1 MADTKQ
7 PKPAGEAPQA
17 NAARVEWDD
26 SKMDTTYANV
36 ANAASTREEVALVFG
51 TNKTWKISEDKP
63 VKIELTNRIIL
74 SPFAAKRFALL
85 LNGVLDEYETRFGK
99 LEVHWPPLFILG
111 EGGMRLIA
119 DALLDLAP
127 SQRVQ

>member
-1 MADTKQ
+1 MADTEA
-7 PKPAGEAPQA
+7 PSPAGEKQQA
-17 NAARVEWDD
+17 SASRVEWDD

-85 LNGVLDEYETRFGK
+85 LNGVLDEYESRFGK
-99 LEVHWPPLFILG
+99 LEVEPPERRPG
-111 EGGMRLIA
+111 K
-119 DALLDLAP
+119 
-127 SQRVQ
+127 

>member
-1 MADTKQ
+1 MADTKA
-7 PKPAGEAPQA
+7 PAPAGETQQA

-74 SPFAAKRFALL
+74 SPYAAKRFSML
-85 LNGVLDEYETRFGK
+85 LNGVLEEYESRFGK
-99 LEVHWPPLFILG
+99 LDVEPP
-111 EGGMRLIA
+111 EKR
-119 DALLDLAP
+119 P
-127 SQRVQ
+127 EK

>member
-1 MADTKQ
+1 MADSKESTTTNE
-7 PKPAGEAPQA
+7 PKPA
-17 NAARVEWDD
+17 AASRVEWDD

-85 LNGVLDEYETRFGK
+85 LNGVLDEYESRFGK
-99 LEVHWPPLFILG
+99 LDVEPPEKG
-111 EGGMRLIA
+111 SGK
-119 DALLDLAP
+119 
-127 SQRVQ
+127 